1 MSEDNTQVPQDSSE
15 NSNSADSFF
24 APEATSESSSTTSS
38 RNKWV
43 MPGAAIAGAAL
54 LSGLL
59 GFSIG
64 SHNGPDFRQAAEA
77 GQMTPGQGGP
87 GQGGPGMDGD
97 HDGGMNDNHK
107 GRGMHG
113 QPGPGMPGMLPGG
126 PQGGIDFPPTTPH
139 CHDAT
144 GADTEVGVDGLCAD
158 GSQPGVRG
166 FGNQPGAPI
175 PVPSA
180 SSSTSI
186 Q

>member
-15 NSNSADSFF
+15 NTNAANSFF
-24 APEATSESSSTTSS
+24 DPEATSESSSTTSS

-43 MPGAAIAGAAL
+43 MPGAAIACAAL

-77 GQMTPGQGGP
+77 GQMMRGQGGP
-87 GQGGPGMDGD
+87 GQGFPGMDGD
-97 HDGGMNDNHK
+97 HDGGMNHNHK

-113 QPGPGMPGMLPGG
+113 RPEPGMPGMLPGG
-126 PQGGIDFPPTTPH
+126 
-139 CHDAT
+139 
-144 GADTEVGVDGLCAD
+144 
-158 GSQPGVRG
+158 
-166 FGNQPGAPI
+166 PI

>member
-1 MSEDNTQVPQDSSE
+1 MT
-15 NSNSADSFF
+15 
-24 APEATSESSSTTSS
+24 
-38 RNKWV
+38 
-43 MPGAAIAGAAL
+43 PGQG
-54 LSGLL
+54 G
-59 GFSIG
+59 
-64 SHNGPDFRQAAEA
+64 
-77 GQMTPGQGGP
+77 PGQGGP